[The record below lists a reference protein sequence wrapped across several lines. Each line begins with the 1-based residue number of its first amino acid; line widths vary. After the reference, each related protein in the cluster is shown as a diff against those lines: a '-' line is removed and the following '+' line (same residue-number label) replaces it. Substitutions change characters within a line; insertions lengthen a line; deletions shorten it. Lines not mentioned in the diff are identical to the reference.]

1 MRKKKPEEL
10 GELELLDLPD
20 IEKTP
25 EFLEKEEELE
35 EKKAQ
40 ELMAQRQEA
49 KWPQIVS
56 VLLGLL
62 LFLTIAA
69 ALFYHYT
76 ADQLHAESVAQ
87 LDELGNQLLEK
98 LDVQLSYQWGYLDK
112 LQELVTDTDS
122 MTREEMTEFLAHA
135 ESDFATENR
144 ALYFRAIEETG
155 YYYTSAGR
163 QGMWTCIDNLG
174 DSARQSFLLTNWADE
189 TVYMAF
195 THKLETPLKAGG
207 KTITHFI
214 LLRKME
220 DLASFFQCTA
230 FNGGNNVYVIDP
242 TGVVLFEQSV
252 LPNVKTE
259 GRNIFHNLEEMEYPH
274 YGSIESIIE
283 AGQDGKTICTDVK
296 VGGENCYILYNVLPS
311 YEWGIIVMVSA
322 DDVAVSAREMVKSLL
337 ILFCAMGVIVAL
349 SVSFFMLFVWRVRG
363 DQKLL
368 KVREESEKR
377 LTQANYQLE
386 NANIELEEAQEETKK
401 ALEVAQKATR
411 AKSQFLANMSHDIRT
426 PMNAICGM
434 ARLME
439 HDVED
444 VDKQRYYIR
453 KLQTSSQ
460 YLLGLINDIL
470 DMSKIES
477 SEVKLSFEPVKMAE
491 QVGQIESIIR
501 SQSNE
506 RGQTFIII
514 SHDLKH
520 EYLVGDSVRLRQI
533 FLNLLTNAVK
543 YTQNGGDIRFE
554 LTELKSEDGYA
565 TIRISVI
572 DNGYGMS
579 EEFQKTLFKPFT
591 RAQNS
596 VTNKEQG
603 TGLGMAITKSLVD
616 LMGGTITVQ
625 SKEGEGTR
633 FDVTL
638 TLPIDTSSDHVT
650 PVKNVLLIAN
660 EEALIRNVTCALT
673 DEPVRLRTVHTPE
686 EAAAEIHA
694 DMPEVI
700 LLSGYLHDMRLA
712 ETVRKLRTEAKD
724 AMLIFCCDYARRE
737 HITDALKG
745 SGVDGV
751 IARPFFVENLILAV
765 ENARQHAKPV
775 TRHEEFSPLRGKKF
789 LCAEDNELNAEI
801 LNALLNMHGAEC
813 DIYPDGAELVK
824 AFATVKEGD
833 YTAILMDMQMPN
845 MNGVDATRI
854 IRSGNNPLGKTIPII
869 AMTANAFSSDVQECL
884 NAGMNAHLAKPVDL
898 SALERLIL
906 EIDQKNSGG
915 GTRVRENE

>member
-1 MRKKKPEEL
+1 MGKKQKKPKEL
-10 GELELLDLPD
+10 GELDFPELPD
-20 IEKTP
+20 LEKTP

-35 EKKAQ
+35 EKKAR

-49 KWPQIVS
+49 KWPLITG

-62 LFLTIAA
+62 LFLTFAA
-69 ALFYHYT
+69 AIFYRYT
-76 ADQLHAESVAQ
+76 TDQLYNESIAQ

-98 LDVQLSYQWGYLDK
+98 LDIQLSYQWGYLDK
-112 LQELVTDTDS
+112 LAELVADTDS
-122 MTREEMTEFLAHA
+122 MTREEMADFLTHA
-135 ESDFATENR
+135 ESDFSTQNR
-144 ALYFRAIEETG
+144 KLYFRAIEETG

-163 QGMWTCIDNLG
+163 QGMWTGIDNLD
-174 DSARQSFLLTNWADE
+174 DSARQSFLLTNWTDE

-195 THKLETPLKAGG
+195 THKLETPFKAGG
-207 KTITHFI
+207 KTITHFV
-214 LLRKME
+214 LLRRMQ
-220 DLASFFQCTA
+220 DLADFFQCSA

-259 GRNIFHNLEEMEYPH
+259 GRNIFHNLQEMTYPH
-274 YGSIESIIE
+274 YGSIEGIIE
-283 AGQDGKTICTDVK
+283 AGKGGKTICTDVL
-296 VGGENCYILYNVLPS
+296 VGKESCYLMYNVLPD
-311 YEWGIIVMVSA
+311 YEWGIIVMVDA
-322 DDVAVSAREMVKSLL
+322 DDVAASARQMVSSLL
-337 ILFCAMGVIVAL
+337 ILFIAMGLIMVV
-349 SVSFFMLFVWRVRG
+349 SVSFFTLFVWRVRG
-363 DQKLL
+363 DKKLL
-368 KVREESEKR
+368 KVREESEQR
-377 LTQANYQLE
+377 LTKANYQLE
-386 NANIELEEAQEETKK
+386 NANLELEEAQAETKK
-401 ALEVAQKATR
+401 ALEVAQKATK

-444 VDKQRYYIR
+444 TDKQRYYIR

-477 SEVKLSFEPVKMAE
+477 EEVKLSFEPVKMAE

-506 RGQTFIII
+506 RGQTFTIIV
-514 SHDLKH
+514 HDLKH

-565 TIRISVI
+565 TIQTSVI

-579 EEFQKTLFKPFT
+579 EEFQKTLFMPFT

-616 LMGGTITVQ
+616 LMGGTITVD
-625 SKEGEGTR
+625 SKEGKGTR

-638 TLPIDTSSDHVT
+638 TLPIDTSSEHVT
-650 PVKNVLLIAN
+650 PVQNVLLIAN
-660 EEALIRNVTCALT
+660 EEALIGNVTAALT
-673 DEPVRLRTVHTPE
+673 DEPVRLRVVHTPE

-694 DMPEVI
+694 DMPEAI
-700 LLSGYLHDMRLA
+700 LLSGYLQDTRLSG
-712 ETVRKLRTEAKD
+712 TVKMLRTEAKD

-737 HITDALKG
+737 HIIDTFKG

-775 TRHEEFSPLRGKKF
+775 TRHEELSPLRGKKF

-801 LNALLNMHGAEC
+801 LTALLNMHGAEC

-824 AFATVKEGD
+824 AFAAVKEGD

-854 IRSGNNPLGKTIPII
+854 IRSGNNPLGRTIPII

-884 NAGMNAHLAKPVDL
+884 NAGMNAHLAKPLDL
-898 SALERLIL
+898 SALERLVL

-915 GTRVRENE
+915 GRR